1 LDSAV
6 GRDATPDAGRF
17 QSDEVSRIPG
27 VGSFSSTVLVLVFA
41 AAAVA
46 TWTAGTALSKTT
58 DFLDRRFGLGDAL
71 GGIVLLAIAGTLPEI
86 AITVSAVSKGNLG
99 LAAGNLIGGIAV
111 QTMVLVICDAVASK
125 TQALTYL
132 VGSLIPVLEG
142 LLVVFVVGLVLMGSL
157 LPESTSIG
165 PLSPASIGVVIA
177 WFGGVYSISQARKAP
192 KWKIEAPGSRP
203 GRRSHR
209 APRPVPPKH
218 TWFTSST
225 ARALGVFAIASLITL
240 VSGVLLEVAGSHLA
254 DRAHI
259 NGVIFG
265 ATVLSVATALPEISS
280 GIAAVRL
287 GDNELAVADIFGGN
301 SFQVLLFFVAD
312 LIAGKAVLPS
322 SGHANSWLAILG
334 ILLTVVYAWAV
345 VVRHE
350 RAYFRLGIASY
361 LAVVIFGLG
370 IAGLV
375 VVHA

>member
-1 LDSAV
+1 LRATLRLPPDVFNPARGADSLGIGAL
-6 GRDATPDAGRF
+6 
-17 QSDEVSRIPG
+17 
-27 VGSFSSTVLVLVFA
+27 SSTLLVLVFLA
-41 AAAVA
+41 AAIA
-46 TWTAGTALSKTT
+46 TWVAGTALSKTT

-125 TQALTYL
+125 RQALTYL

-142 LLVVFVVGLVLMGSL
+142 LLVVFVVGVVLMGSL

-165 PLSPASIGVVIA
+165 PFSPASIGVVIA
-177 WFGGVYSISQARKAP
+177 WLGGVYSISQAKDSP
-192 KWKIEAPGSRP
+192 KWKVEAPGSRP

-209 APRPVPPKH
+209 APRTVPPKH
-218 TWFTSST
+218 TWFTTST
-225 ARALGVFAIASLITL
+225 ARALSVFGIGCVITL
-240 VSGVLLEVAGSHLA
+240 VSGVFLEVAGSHLA

-280 GIAAVRL
+280 GVAAVRL

-361 LAVVIFGLG
+361 LAIVIFGLG